1 MSNVLP
7 HVFYHS
13 FFLAKA
19 SIANMDR
26 QAELTMSKSDRSAAS
41 HLSWYKVNMKCLLPN
56 IDSLEAPWIQGPC
69 PVDLFMPG
77 AQQSECLLNS
87 ATNMSLFHLDNN
99 VFGGSP
105 ELWANSLPI
114 NYSIKSNQIKSL
126 YLGWKHSWK
135 EIFVTF
141 HLAMSADA
149 VRRCVLESNKRYT
162 KWRQTDDIRASS
174 RSASGYQTK
183 VWLPATACIYM
194 QNTQDVPQRTRS
206 SG

>member
-1 MSNVLP
+1 MSCP
-7 HVFYHS
+7 I
-13 FFLAKA
+13 FFLSLFLSKAKA

-26 QAELTMSKSDRSAAS
+26 QAELKMSKSHRSAAS
-41 HLSWYKVNMKCLLPN
+41 HLSWYKANTKFLFPN
-56 IDSLEAPWIQGPC
+56 IDSLEPPWMQGPR

-87 ATNMSLFHLDNN
+87 ATNMLLFYLDKN

-126 YLGWKHSWK
+126 HLGWKQT
-135 EIFVTF
+135 FVTF
-141 HLAMSADA
+141 HLATWSGA
-149 VRRCVLESNKRYT
+149 VRCLLESNKRGT
-162 KWRQTDDIRASS
+162 KWHQADDIRASS

-183 VWLPATACIYM
+183 VWFPDTACICM
-194 QNTQDVPQRTRS
+194 QNTQDVPKRTRGS
-206 SG
+206 D